1 MNASCRRS
9 NFFICI
15 FVKNYDSEKVYPMT
29 PSKTFS
35 KIAGVPYD
43 PLQNFL
49 QNGHFVPYDPVP
61 YDPLVLYQITVLAK
75 NKVRES
81 NPLQVHLLFHTLNL
95 KQNNS

>member
-49 QNGHFVPYDPVP
+49 QNVHFVPYDSVP
-61 YDPLVLYQITVLAK
+61 YDPLVLY
-75 NKVRES
+75 
-81 NPLQVHLLFHTLNL
+81 LFLP
-95 KQNNS
+95 KKK

>member
-1 MNASCRRS
+1 
-9 NFFICI
+9 
-15 FVKNYDSEKVYPMT
+15 MT

-61 YDPLVLYQITVLAK
+61 YDPVVLYWMCDFLDL
-75 NKVRES
+75 KVRKIMIS
-81 NPLQVHLLFHTLNL
+81 
-95 KQNNS
+95 